1 MRKFSI
7 LLVFVYVTI
16 FSLYNFV
23 IAANPASPIVPGDNI
38 QDPGDPLTA
47 WGGCGP
53 SESNCY
59 VTVSSEISGLDAA
72 SATNTINNA
81 AYLQEWQWN
90 TLAGGSALKL
100 SSTSTLATG
109 DTQKLFEVALSGA
122 NDVATET
129 TYAGHFSN
137 THTGA
142 TSTNVG
148 LYATA
153 SGGTTNYAIESDGAL
168 LLDNVLFT
176 NIGTR
181 SISIGAGT
189 PAVTDSF
196 FFGTNAGL
204 TATGANNSIFI
215 GPEAGELATNAL
227 NSVFL
232 GFQSGEIASAADYSV
247 FIGDQSGEDAT
258 NANEAVYIGR
268 RAGQL
273 AVSAENSVFLGEDAG
288 WSADN
293 ASESIFIGTAAG
305 SNDAVTNDNTKY
317 SILLGPGTSTG
328 GFSSSI
334 AMGRGATNTASNQL
348 VIGSSTGGTI
358 NSISSVFFGSGVT
371 ATAPVDYI
379 INGSGASGTDIGGGD
394 VTIAGGKATGN
405 ASGGSIL
412 FQTSDAGA
420 SGVTLQSL
428 TTKMTLLPSGFFGI
442 GDTTPDYLLDIE
454 SLSTDTYMY
463 SLHDSDGECLHDPE
477 AGAETVTCSSDERLK
492 TNIVDS
498 DSVLEYLNGFRIRSY
513 DVLASGDH
521 MTGVIAQEVM
531 QDYPELVSTLPS
543 GMYSVQLPNQWK
555 LVKGIQ
561 ELDLKLKDISDF
573 ENENDNSFVAKLRN
587 WFGNSANGIKKL
599 FVKEEICIGETCI
612 NEEQLKALILNNQSN
627 NVIENNEEN
636 IPIPEEESDENIDEN
651 PAVEEGTEDVIIE
664 ELEEVVTEGDVEENT
679 ETVVEPEIIN

>member
-1 MRKFSI
+1 
-7 LLVFVYVTI
+7 
-16 FSLYNFV
+16 
-23 IAANPASPIVPGDNI
+23 
-38 QDPGDPLTA
+38 
-47 WGGCGP
+47 
-53 SESNCY
+53 
-59 VTVSSEISGLDAA
+59 
-72 SATNTINNA
+72 
-81 AYLQEWQWN
+81 
-90 TLAGGSALKL
+90 
-100 SSTSTLATG
+100 
-109 DTQKLFEVALSGA
+109 
-122 NDVATET
+122 
-129 TYAGHFSN
+129 
-137 THTGA
+137 
-142 TSTNVG
+142 
-148 LYATA
+148 
-153 SGGTTNYAIESDGAL
+153 
-168 LLDNVLFT
+168 
-176 NIGTR
+176 
-181 SISIGAGT
+181 
-189 PAVTDSF
+189 
-196 FFGTNAGL
+196 
-204 TATGANNSIFI
+204 
-215 GPEAGELATNAL
+215 
-227 NSVFL
+227 
-232 GFQSGEIASAADYSV
+232 
-247 FIGDQSGEDAT
+247 
-258 NANEAVYIGR
+258 
-268 RAGQL
+268 
-273 AVSAENSVFLGEDAG
+273 
-288 WSADN
+288 
-293 ASESIFIGTAAG
+293 
-305 SNDAVTNDNTKY
+305 
-317 SILLGPGTSTG
+317 
-328 GFSSSI
+328 
-334 AMGRGATNTASNQL
+334 
-348 VIGSSTGGTI
+348 
-358 NSISSVFFGSGVT
+358 
-371 ATAPVDYI
+371 
-379 INGSGASGTDIGGGD
+379 
-394 VTIAGGKATGN
+394 
-405 ASGGSIL
+405 
-412 FQTSDAGA
+412 AGA

-498 DSVLEYLNGFRIRSY
+498 DSVLEYLNVFRIRSY